1 MPYTTTSKEGELRYA
16 LHYFYETQL
25 YYTVEKV
32 KRIREFLKQIRSP
45 GVSLNEVLSSP
56 MIDEDGLRWLEEDF
70 ELFTMGHSQRP
81 GWVKRFSTI

>member
-1 MPYTTTSKEGELRYA
+1 MTQTSKIQEGELRYA
-16 LHYFYETQL
+16 LHEFYKTEL
-25 YYTVEKV
+25 SFHMENV

-45 GVSLNEVLSSP
+45 GVGLNEVLSSP

-81 GWVKRFSTI
+81 GWVKRFSAI